1 MANDMTSTL
10 KEQVAEAAGT
20 AQENAAEFGRSVESA
35 VNDTRKPAA
44 DALEST
50 AAALRQRVSGLR
62 VAAGKLES
70 TADYVRE
77 HDARGMLGDLGRFV
91 KSHPGKSLVSAA
103 VVGFLVGR
111 AFRNR

>member
-1 MANDMTSTL
+1 MANDTISEM
-10 KEQVAEAAGT
+10 KEQVAEAAAT
-20 AQENAAEFGRSVESA
+20 AQEKVAEFGRSVESA

-50 AAALRQRVSGLR
+50 AAVLRHKVSGLR
-62 VAAGKLES
+62 MAAGKLES

-77 HDARGMLGDLGRFV
+77 HDARGMLGDVGRFV

-103 VVGFLVGR
+103 VVGFLLGR